1 MVHSI
6 LSDSPP
12 TEAELR
18 DEVNQFIIDEGLTYG
33 DPNDSSNSWQVAV
46 GRIKEKVIRV
56 KEKHNAS
63 DTARIFTS
71 SVLTKSGDHILQQPV
86 STILTEIHDFSVA
99 VSFEKAPI
107 GIDEHGRIEVD
118 TDSIEFV
125 YKNYKV
131 PGGGIGGVLTEDVD
145 LELATNE
152 KYYTDPIVAGTAL
165 RTLKRYT
172 NFRCEH
178 DCEIHKLYFYNAY
191 HPDEYWNLE
200 NSHRNLYTDF
210 NNDINERNDTCAASN
225 HAIFGWPLDGVP
237 HVGVVRGC
245 YLGVN
250 RRPNGTIP
258 HIWNG
263 IHGDSHVCTSRKAYD
278 DICVLQKE
286 TCSFDTSKPE
296 TIPSGWV
303 PEVEYID
310 P

>member
-1 MVHSI
+1 M
-6 LSDSPP
+6 
-12 TEAELR
+12 
-18 DEVNQFIIDEGLTYG
+18 NQFIIDEGLTYG
-33 DPNDSSNSWQVAV
+33 DPTDNSNPWQVAV
-46 GRIKEKVIRV
+46 GRIKEKVRIV
-56 KEKHNAS
+56 KEIHNAS
-63 DTARIFTS
+63 RGARIFTS
-71 SVLTKSGDHILQQPV
+71 SVLTESGDHILQQPV

-131 PGGGIGGVLTEDVD
+131 LGGGFPGVPQTERVN
-145 LELATNE
+145 LGLVNNE
-152 KYYTDPIVAGTAL
+152 KYFTEPIVAGTAL

-178 DCEIHKLYFYNAY
+178 DCEIHKRYFQRYY
-191 HPDEYWNLE
+191 HPDVRWGLE

-210 NNDINERNDTCAASN
+210 NNDQNDQCVILYNKYSKLP
-225 HAIFGWPLDGVP
+225 GPP
-237 HVGVVRGC
+237 MC
-245 YLGVN
+245 YLGIEEDDIDEIGRIIQHRVT
-250 RRPNGTIP
+250 GAE
-258 HIWNG
+258 
-263 IHGDSHVCTSRKAYD
+263 HGHPYLCEARNIYD
-278 DICVLQKE
+278 DICIIQKE

-303 PEVEYID
+303 PEVDYID